1 MIVVI
6 CSLQKNLAMKDLRN
20 NQNRQNYLA
29 NAINRNL
36 IVEKLKVVQQDAETK
51 ALRLEAELLSE
62 LISVIDKN
70 DIETISRIYRRLRLN
85 KFT

>member
-1 MIVVI
+1 
-6 CSLQKNLAMKDLRN
+6 MKDLRN

-36 IVEKLKVVQQDAETK
+36 IVQKLKVVQQDAETK

-62 LISVIDKN
+62 LISVLDKN
-70 DIETISRIYRRLRLN
+70 DTETITRIYRRLRLN
-85 KFT
+85 KLA

>member
-1 MIVVI
+1 
-6 CSLQKNLAMKDLRN
+6 MKDLRN

-36 IVEKLKVVQQDAETK
+36 IVQKLKVVQQDAETK

-62 LISVIDKN
+62 LISVLDKN
-70 DIETISRIYRRLRLN
+70 DTETITRIYRRLRIN
-85 KFT
+85 KLA